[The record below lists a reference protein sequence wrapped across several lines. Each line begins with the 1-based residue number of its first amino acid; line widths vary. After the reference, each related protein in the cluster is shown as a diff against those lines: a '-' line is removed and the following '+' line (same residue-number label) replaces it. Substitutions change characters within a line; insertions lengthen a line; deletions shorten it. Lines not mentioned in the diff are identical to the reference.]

1 MRNTIIFVFGCIL
14 LLVGIFGLLI
24 GHLGY
29 FVQLDAFQSF
39 LYLGLGAA
47 GLYGCASNNSIY
59 AHRYLRL
66 VIIVNLVLLGLGL
79 TLPNL
84 WDIMHLEIP
93 EHIFHLCMAIAA
105 ALCLEIERKKSL
117 LKATA

>member
-1 MRNTIIFVFGCIL
+1 M

-29 FVQLDAFQSF
+29 FVQLDAFQSL
-39 LYLGLGAA
+39 LYLGLGAG
-47 GLYGCASNNSIY
+47 GLYGSTSDNSKY
-59 AHRYLRL
+59 SLRYLRL
-66 VIIVNLVLLGLGL
+66 IIIVNLVLLALGL

-93 EHIFHLCMAIAA
+93 EHIFHLGIAISAA
-105 ALCLEIERKKSL
+105 VCLEIERRKSL
-117 LKATA
+117 PVPTT